1 MLVGNVHLI
10 KGTAESIPSAI
21 KMLEGEG
28 LRVRGSADSYVR
40 AYAQFGVDE
49 ARDIA
54 ERASSRPLDGARR
67 LFILAMP
74 DMTTEAQNA
83 LLKTLEEPPA
93 DAMFFFIVPS
103 PLTLLPTL
111 LSRMQHLALASN
123 HAQSIVDIRAFLAST
138 PTLRID
144 MLKALLEKDEDTG
157 RDMSGIITF
166 LSSLERMIG
175 ERVGER
181 GMREAL
187 LSVYRARKYAGDKGS
202 HLKSLL
208 EHVALLTPVVQYKNG

>member
-54 ERASSRPLDGARR
+54 ERASTGG
-67 LFILAMP
+67 
-74 DMTTEAQNA
+74 
-83 LLKTLEEPPA
+83 PPA
-93 DAMFFFIVPS
+93 RGR
-103 PLTLLPTL
+103 TLLPTL